1 MIIKINWLP
10 LAAEGILGSFGPLLG
25 GVLVPNGPYC
35 VIGLDE
41 KTPLNPPQG
50 VCSGFP
56 KSRDGYHLGASLL
69 GFGFEIFHCA
79 RLSPKAGGSSVL
91 LPRGAW
97 EHQRSWWVPS
107 PLSSFFSFVPSPLVP
122 VPSSVNDSL
131 PGAVGSYKEIMSVK
145 SVPCTGSL
153 FSQCF
158 CFPSVLGVIE
168 YKHVTA
174 FAPVE
179 CPSRPDL
186 RGLPCLMTPLMS
198 QASCWV

>member
-25 GVLVPNGPYC
+25 GVLVPSGPYC

-69 GFGFEIFHCA
+69 GFGFVILQCA

-97 EHQRSWWVPS
+97 EHQRSRWVPS
-107 PLSSFFSFVPSPLVP
+107 PLFSFFFFCPFTSCACSFISKWL
-122 VPSSVNDSL
+122 SSRGHWELQGNNECEVSAL
-131 PGAVGSYKEIMSVK
+131 HRIIVLSMF
-145 SVPCTGSL
+145 L
-153 FSQCF
+153 FSKCF
-158 CFPSVLGVIE
+158 GSN
-168 YKHVTA
+168 
-174 FAPVE
+174 
-179 CPSRPDL
+179 
-186 RGLPCLMTPLMS
+186 
-198 QASCWV
+198 WV